1 MKLCKWS
8 AVVLLGW
15 GLSWAASWAE
25 ADEQIH
31 QMLPLAVGNSWFY
44 SHFFGEEGYRRVTI
58 SITHTE
64 DIEGH
69 TYHVFSDMPYEDP
82 PVDYF
87 FLAGKKVRWEG
98 DRLLF
103 RQPDRDVALYRFGG
117 YPVNEGGDYSYAIP
131 ETESDTL
138 VFVVPHAL
146 LPGLPRK
153 AGCPIHA
160 DSLRTFSFRFNDPL
174 RGREVEFLEN
184 FGMTYA
190 PGLHAREAV
199 INGEKWD
206 FWNDPT
212 AKVLA
217 AREESPCIFWD
228 TSVRKLSWGVLK
240 QEFIHLFEMRDL
252 K

>member
-103 RQPDRDVALYRFGG
+103 RQRDRDVAPYRFGG
-117 YPVNEGGDYSYAIP
+117 YPVNKFGVYSYAIP

-146 LPGLPRK
+146 LRGLPRK
-153 AGCPIHA
+153 EGCPIA
-160 DSLRTFSFRFNDPL
+160 DSLREFSFRFNSL
-174 RGREVEFLEN
+174 FGRTIEFLEN

-190 PGLHAREAV
+190 PGLDAWEAV

-240 QEFIHLFEMRDL
+240 QEFIHLFEMRDS